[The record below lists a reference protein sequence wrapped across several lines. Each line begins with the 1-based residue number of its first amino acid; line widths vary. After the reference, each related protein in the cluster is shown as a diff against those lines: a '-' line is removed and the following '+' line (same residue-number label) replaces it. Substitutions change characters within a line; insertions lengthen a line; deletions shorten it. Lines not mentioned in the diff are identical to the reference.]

1 MNIERL
7 IKCEVGCNYFSN
19 GEVRHQ
25 KTCPNYPESL
35 SEMIDNLQTG
45 KFINDNCIYLSYDSK
60 MFWAWIVQREY
71 KYILECYLHVEDEF
85 RKIALEKS
93 LIITLDE
100 YNRAI
105 LGRSLAH
112 QIELNKRSKMC
123 DPDLPSLFDRY
134 PDLFPKVG

>member
-1 MNIERL
+1 MDRIIN
-7 IKCEVGCNYFSN
+7 CEVGCNYLS
-19 GEVRHQ
+19 GGDIRHI

-35 SEMIDNLQTG
+35 SELLDKSNEM
-45 KFINDNCIYLSYDSK
+45 IYLSYDSR

-85 RKIALEKS
+85 RRIALEKS

-105 LGRSLAH
+105 LGRSLAY
-112 QIELNKRSKMC
+112 QIELNKKSKMC
-123 DPDLPSLFDRY
+123 DPDLPNLFDRY
-134 PDLFPKVG
+134 PDLFPKVS